1 MICIFT
7 GAPLGADLA
16 LPPELHADVT
26 DYASYRLDWAQTGLQ
41 FVLWGMTLA
50 LAVGLALPSFESAGL
65 NPEVPSD
72 TNSLALIVIYALI
85 PVGLVKVIINLDS
98 LEIFVNRSAVG
109 CYPAKIE
116 EA

>member
-1 MICIFT
+1 M
-7 GAPLGADLA
+7 A

-85 PVGLVKVIINLDS
+85 PIGLVKVIINLDS